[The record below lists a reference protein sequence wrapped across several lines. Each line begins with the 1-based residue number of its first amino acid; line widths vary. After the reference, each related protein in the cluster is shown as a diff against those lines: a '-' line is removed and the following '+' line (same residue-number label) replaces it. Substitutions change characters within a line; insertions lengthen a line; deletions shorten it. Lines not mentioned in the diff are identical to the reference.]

1 MSKSNKS
8 YMHSESLLSE
18 GFLDSIKNWIKKD
31 QIKTLNKNL
40 DKVEKGKAK
49 VKSKLSS
56 EVDTLNKAMAK
67 FDALLQSQH
76 GIKTGK
82 TPKLSVKDFIKESNR
97 S

>member
-1 MSKSNKS
+1 MSKSNKKS
-8 YMHSESLLSE
+8 YMQTQSLLSE

-56 EVDTLNKAMAK
+56 EVDDLNAALAA
-67 FDALLQSQH
+67 FDASLR
-76 GIKTGK
+76 K
-82 TPKLSVKDFIKESNR
+82 NY
-97 S
+97 